1 MAAMSTIANT
11 TIYEEKEEENHDDVN
26 NKDGIADPDVV
37 ILEEKEKRVSFAAA
51 PNDRLK
57 NDQLTND
64 QITNDQLTNDQLA
77 SFNPL
82 GFSLEAFTKS
92 IGFVHIEE
100 RIYPILCF

>member
-11 TIYEEKEEENHDDVN
+11 TIYEEEEENHDDVN

-64 QITNDQLTNDQLA
+64 QLTNDQLA

-100 RIYPILCF
+100 RIFPIFCF